1 MSQKQDRTLIYAMWV
16 AIAIYI
22 GIAIYVFWHFGF
34 TKLPPPPI

>member
-1 MSQKQDRTLIYAMWV
+1 MNRNRSRWLTYAMWI

-34 TKLPPPPI
+34 TKLPPPI

>member
-1 MSQKQDRTLIYAMWV
+1 MSQERSRALTYALWV

-34 TKLPPPPI
+34 TKLPPPI

>member
-1 MSQKQDRTLIYAMWV
+1 MNRNRSRWLTYAMWI